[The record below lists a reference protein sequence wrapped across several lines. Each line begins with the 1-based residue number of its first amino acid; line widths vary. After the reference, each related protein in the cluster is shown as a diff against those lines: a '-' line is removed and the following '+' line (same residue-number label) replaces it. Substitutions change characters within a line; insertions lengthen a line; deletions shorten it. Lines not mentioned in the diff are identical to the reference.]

1 MNFLKKQNRFVVC
14 QYGDTHGGNTLGLM
28 NPDVKLRD
36 AQGHEYNP
44 VLTEPQLYL
53 HELFSEH
60 VNKAIEFADGDDLYV
75 LHLGDVTHGNRH
87 SPEEISTKIADQIHV
102 GRANFWYWNKY
113 KNLKAIRLVVGTPAH
128 NFGEQ
133 TSEELVLE
141 FIKGDMPKIDSKV
154 LYHGLLDI
162 HGILF
167 DYAHRGP
174 QSGKRNWLKG
184 NEARYYLRSLME
196 DEIHMGNTP
205 PHIITR
211 GHYHSFV
218 EEYLSISFKDT
229 TYKSWL
235 YTLPSYCFM
244 GEFAVNVTSS
254 QYLETHGMIITEV
267 VDGQIGKTIILKQTM
282 DLRTKEKIL

>member
-28 NPDVKLRD
+28 NPEVKLRD

-44 VLTEPQLYL
+44 ILIEPQIYL

-60 VNKAIEFADGDDLYV
+60 VNKATEFADGDDLYV

-87 SPEEISTKIADQIHV
+87 SPEEISTKIADQIHIS
-102 GRANFWYWNKY
+102 RANFWYWNKY

-133 TSEELVLE
+133 TSEELTLE
-141 FIKGDMPKIDSKV
+141 FLRGDMPKVDSKV

-162 HGILF
+162 HGVLF

-205 PHIITR
+205 PHMITR

-218 EEYLSISFKDT
+218 EEYLSINFKDT

-254 QYLETHGMIITEV
+254 QYLETHGMIATEV
-267 VDGQIGKTIILKQTM
+267 VDGQIGKTIILKQTL
-282 DLRTKEKIL
+282 DTRTQEKIS

>member
-1 MNFLKKQNRFVVC
+1 M

-28 NPDVKLRD
+28 NPEVVLRD
-36 AQGHEYNP
+36 AQGHEYHP
-44 VLTEPQLYL
+44 VLSEPQTYL
-53 HELFSEH
+53 HELFIEH
-60 VNKAIEFADGDDLYV
+60 SNKAMEFADGDDLYI
-75 LHLGDVTHGNRH
+75 LHLGDVTQGNRH
-87 SPEEISTKIADQIHV
+87 SPEEISTKIADQIHIS
-102 GRANFWYWNKY
+102 RSNFWYWRNY

-133 TSEELVLE
+133 TAEELTIELL
-141 FIKGDMPKIDSKV
+141 KPDMPKVDMKV
-154 LYHGLLDI
+154 LYHGLLNI
-162 HGILF
+162 KGILF

-205 PHIITR
+205 PHLVTR

-218 EEYLSISFKDT
+218 EEYLSIQYRDA

-244 GEFAVNVTSS
+244 GEFAINITSS
-254 QYLETHGMIITEV
+254 QYIETHGMICTEV
-267 VDGQIGKTIILKQTM
+267 IDGQIGKTNIFKQSLDTRSKEEIL
-282 DLRTKEKIL
+282 